1 MQQQDGIYWRNGV
14 AYGRLWVKGTGEIRR
29 SLRTRDPK
37 RARDAFE
44 EFKAEV
50 TGGPIEHPTFK
61 QAVVN
66 WNEVVAEAKPGEGIK
81 ESTRERYI
89 GSIRMLSVM
98 FAEHRLADIN
108 TRAIGDYV
116 KARRKGELTLDGVRV
131 PPASNAT
138 IRRDLTALSGVFRAA
153 VAFGLWHENP
163 VKAWDRGVIPETR
176 APFYVPTVAEIEL
189 IAAQASPSFA
199 ALIRF
204 AAFTGCRQGEAVGL
218 TWRDVRLERG
228 EVRFFH
234 TKTTRPRVCALKNPA
249 GDATATLAGQP
260 RRIGQPL
267 VFWDGM
273 GEAFKAPAHRWA
285 ALVRQA
291 QRAEQEAG
299 RSLPYFTFHKL
310 RHAFAIRWLEQGGD
324 IYALSG
330 HLGHT
335 SVKTTEI
342 YLDYIRKGYGAS
354 TEWDEA
360 EVAAEAQASSR

>member
-1 MQQQDGIYWRNGV
+1 MQQDGIYWRNGV
-14 AYGRLWVKGTGEIRR
+14 AYGRLWVTGTGEVRR
-29 SLRTRDPK
+29 SLRTRDPQ
-37 RARDAFE
+37 RARAAFE

-50 TGGPIEHPTFK
+50 TGAPVEHPTFK

-66 WNEVVAEAKPGEGIK
+66 WNEVIAQAKPGEGIK
-81 ESTRERYI
+81 GSTRDRYL
-89 GSIRMLSVM
+89 GSIRMLSAM
-98 FAEHRLADIN
+98 FADYRLADID
-108 TRAIGDYV
+108 TRAIGEFV
-116 KARRKGELTLDGVRV
+116 KARRKGTLVLEGVKV
-131 PPASNAT
+131 PATSNAT
-138 IRRDLTALSGVFRAA
+138 IRRDLTALSQVFRAA
-153 VAFGLWHENP
+153 VAFGVWHENP

-189 IAAQASPSFA
+189 VASHASPSFA
-199 ALIRF
+199 GLIRF
-204 AAFTGCRQGEAVGL
+204 AAYTGCRQGEAVGL

-249 GDATATLAGQP
+249 GDATATLSAQP

-267 VFWDGM
+267 VFWHGL
-273 GEAFKAPAHRWA
+273 GEGFTGA
-285 ALVRQA
+285 AGLWGKLARQVV
-291 QRAEQEAG
+291 AEECAAG
-299 RSLPYFTFHKL
+299 RTMAYFSFHKL

-342 YLDYIRKGYGAS
+342 YLDYIRKGFGAN

-360 EVAAEAQASSR
+360 EKAAEGSSR